1 METLQAKLNYDGYID
16 VKGPKPVIKQAFNN
30 GIIKDGQDWI
40 DMLTD
45 RNNSTHLYDES
56 GAQRIFDNIQVKWL
70 GLLNH
75 LKLTLENER

>member
-1 METLQAKLNYDGYID
+1 MARIGS
-16 VKGPKPVIKQAFNN
+16 
-30 GIIKDGQDWI
+30 

-45 RNNSTHLYDES
+45 RNNSTHLYDET
-56 GAQRIFDNIQVKWL
+56 GAERIFDNIQAKWL